1 MNNEENIIKETREK
15 IKNNPKY
22 VNPMSK
28 IYQEDIKRYGFENGY
43 RYSCWLQKVGILR
56 HPTDIKREV
65 NNISA
70 KNRGFKDSAEA
81 LREYL
86 HRTGRSSPMSENV
99 ECTTYFGIWIAEN
112 YIFKTFEDADKAP
125 YGTIGYDWICNKG
138 MKIQCKARCL
148 DSSNRWNYNI
158 ANRKGDYNTIA
169 DYFIISAWDNR
180 ESLNPLH
187 VWVFH
192 RDDIIR
198 GKPFLMRLS
207 ISISNTEN
215 GLEEF
220 KEFEVT
226 NRLDK
231 LKQLCNKQ

>member
-1 MNNEENIIKETREK
+1 MNNEESIIKEIREK

-43 RYSCWLQKVGILR
+43 RYSCWLQQIGILKN
-56 HPTDIKREV
+56 PTDIKREV
-65 NNISA
+65 NAISA

-81 LREYL
+81 LRDYL
-86 HRTGRSSPMSENV
+86 HRTGRCFPMESKED
-99 ECTTYFGIWIAEN
+99 CSQYFGICIAEN
-112 YIFKTFEDADKAP
+112 YIIKTFEDADKAT

-138 MKIQCKARCL
+138 KKIECKARCL
-148 DSSNRWNYNI
+148 NSNNVWNYQI
-158 ANRKGDYNTIA
+158 ANKKGDYNLIA

-187 VWVFH
+187 VWIFH
-192 RDDIIR
+192 RDDIVR
-198 GKPFLMRLS
+198 GEPFWMRLS
-207 ISISNTEN
+207 ISISNTEK
-215 GLEEF
+215 GLEDF

-226 NRLDK
+226 NRLYK
-231 LKQLCNKQ
+231 LKQLCNKY